1 MTIAPRCAVVSIEL
15 FEMVE
20 SRTLFNCL
28 MWWSKKFYK
37 INCSRI
43 KDSID
48 LFNKWSQGLRW
59 FLRSHWIEVW
69 QKILLG
75 NFLIRSAEGV
85 KDSRFHVW
93 S

>member
-1 MTIAPRCAVVSIEL
+1 MVSIEL

-48 LFNKWSQGLRW
+48 LFNKWSHARTPLV
-59 FLRSHWIEVW
+59 FEKSLDRSLA
-69 QKILLG
+69 K
-75 NFLIRSAEGV
+75 NFT
-85 KDSRFHVW
+85 W
-93 S
+93 